1 MSEQTFRLLMV
12 LAYQGTDFAGWQY
25 QPVGQ
30 GRSVQACL
38 EAALSRIAG
47 RPVRAH
53 AASRTDS
60 GVHALHQVAHAD
72 LPASRAGVPW
82 TRALNTLLPP
92 DVAVVFSRRVPDD
105 FHVRRAV
112 ARKTYAYT
120 LWHAPDFTLPPRRPF
135 VWAAGPLDLAAME
148 AAAVHLVGRHDF
160 AAFRNTGTDVS
171 STVRTVDSL
180 TRHPGQTEHESVWRV
195 RGHGFLK
202 QMVRN
207 IMGALVWVGRGKA
220 EPDFVRSL
228 LLTRD
233 RTLAP
238 ATAPARGLCLEHMEI
253 EGLGQLSPERDS
265 IGKDPE
271 RDPGQAGLRGQ
282 GGAAPGADRQE

>member
-1 MSEQTFRLLMV
+1 MAESTFRLLMV
-12 LAYQGTDFAGWQY
+12 VAYQGTDFAGWQY
-25 QPVGQ
+25 QPEGQ

-38 EAALSRIAG
+38 EAALSKVAG

-53 AASRTDS
+53 GASRTDS

-72 LPASRAGVPW
+72 LPLSRASVPW
-82 TRALNTLLPP
+82 TKALNTLLPR
-92 DVAVVFSRRVPDD
+92 DMAVVLTRRTPDD
-105 FHVRRAV
+105 FHLRRAV
-112 ARKTYAYT
+112 ACKTYAYT
-120 LWHAPDFTLPPRRPF
+120 LWHAPDFTLPQRRPF
-135 VWAAGPLDLAAME
+135 VWAVGPLDFLAME
-148 AAAVHLVGRHDF
+148 AAAAHLVGRHDF
-160 AAFRNTGTDVS
+160 AAFQNTGTRVA

-180 TRHPGQTEHESVWRV
+180 IRHPGQTTFESVWRV

-253 EGLGQLSPERDS
+253 EGLGRLSAERHPD
-265 IGKDPE
+265 GEDPE
-271 RDPGQAGLRGQ
+271 RDPGQTGLRGQ
-282 GGAAPGADRQE
+282 GGSAPGAHRQE